1 MNRKMIHLA
10 LAATVSLMLAGC
22 GKTLEEQIT
31 EGVAL
36 AADTFE
42 SESPEPTTAIGK
54 SKVYVPPGYS
64 VEEGANEM
72 NYIFSKGRDSF
83 ILFVNTVEA
92 EDSRLHYDLLVDDA
106 NLNIVKE
113 KTFELKDAF
122 GFTAVI
128 EHSEKEYELVV
139 SSGGVKMT
147 TIAEDKGIDE
157 KLAEMME
164 IVRSVRVQS

>member
-10 LAATVSLMLAGC
+10 LLGAIALMLAGC

-42 SESPEPTTAIGK
+42 SESPEPTTTIGK
-54 SKVYVPPGYS
+54 SKVYVPAGYS
-64 VEEGANEM
+64 VEKGANEM

-92 EDSRLHYDLLVDDA
+92 EDSRLHYELLKNDA
-106 NLNIVKE
+106 DLNIVEE
-113 KTFELKDAF
+113 KTFELEKSF

-147 TIAEDKGIDE
+147 TIAEDKRIDE
-157 KLAEMME
+157 KLAEMMK
-164 IVRSVRVQS
+164 IVRSVQVQS

>member
-1 MNRKMIHLA
+1 MNRKMLHLA
-10 LAATVSLMLAGC
+10 LMAAVSLMLAGC

-42 SESPEPTTAIGK
+42 SESPKPTTTIGK
-54 SKVYVPPGYS
+54 NKVYVPAGYS

-92 EDSRLHYDLLVDDA
+92 EDSRLHYDLLVNDA
-106 NLNIVKE
+106 DLNIVEE
-113 KTFELKDAF
+113 KTFEFEDAF